1 MTMIA
6 RNHSRAKIRKSIRR
20 HPRRWPSDR
29 WTCTDDPGRDARTCS
44 CGRPP
49 TDADAPAEAPVA
61 GPSAA
66 DEAEAAA
73 LFDEEPVAVTLDAWL
88 ETSAP
93 SPEEYHTIELR
104 RAFYAAP
111 CRLGQLGGADGG
123 GLVLSEPHEPA
134 RLAQRSLAIG
144 MLIWIGGILAAL
156 MVVATSL

>member
-1 MTMIA
+1 MFSVHLSP
-6 RNHSRAKIRKSIRR
+6 RFRQSLRR
-20 HPRRWPSDR
+20 RPRRGPSDR
-29 WTCTDDPGRDARTCS
+29 WTCTDDPGRDARTCR

-61 GPSAA
+61 GPSTA